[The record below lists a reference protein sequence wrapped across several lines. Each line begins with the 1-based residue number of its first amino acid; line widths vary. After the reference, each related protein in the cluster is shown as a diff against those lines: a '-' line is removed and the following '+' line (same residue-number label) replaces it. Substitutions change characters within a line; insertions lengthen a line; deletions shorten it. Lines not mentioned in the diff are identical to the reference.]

1 MNMKSR
7 AGSHYLLQLIRVTCV
22 IVLTFLLSSSLEFAT
37 GAMRQAGEERA
48 QLDRLLRRYERVRYD
63 PEVASRQVRES
74 GELLLATGDNAFNI
88 ILEPHD
94 LRAPGYRAEEELPGG
109 VRRALPDATTR
120 TFRGI
125 APGFPDSEARFSLR
139 DGAVEGV
146 ILTPG
151 EWYYFEPLQNFS
163 RNSDPG
169 EMVVY
174 RRSDIRLEAL
184 GVCGTT
190 LAHRIGEAREYV
202 ESLALAAAA
211 GMNTAQV
218 ATEADYEYVTAS
230 GGAAAANATI
240 LDVLNQVDGIYSTE
254 LSVSLQVIY
263 QHAWSTADDP
273 YTSTSASTMLG
284 EFRDH
289 WNTNFYTTPFDL
301 AHMWT
306 GKDMDGS
313 TIGIAYLS
321 VVCDAR
327 TYSYGISQ
335 RFTSSPGKYILTA
348 HEIGHNFGATHPD
361 QAVPP
366 QTECSNTIMNSS
378 VGTGFSFCSFSR
390 SEIATHVASNSSCLT
405 AGPAAPSNLTAIT
418 VSGSQINLSW
428 QDNSATETGFVV
440 ERKTGAGGAWGQ
452 VGTTAS
458 NVSTFNNT
466 GLVGGTTYF
475 YRVQA
480 TSGTGSSGY
489 SNEASAT
496 TSSSPPTIA
505 GFLPTSGS
513 IGSVVAISGTNLT
526 GATAVRFNT
535 TNASIFTVVS
545 STQINAT
552 VPTGATTGRIAV
564 TTPSG
569 TVTSSATFTVNQSTS
584 RCDLNSDA
592 TVNVLDVQ
600 LLVNAIMGIPG
611 SPTSGDLNSDG
622 STNVLDLQLLVNVI
636 LGLRSCPG

>member
-289 WNTNFYTTPFDL
+289 WNANFYTTPFDL

-496 TSSSPPTIA
+496 TLSSPPTIA
-505 GFLPTSGS
+505 GFLPTSGI

-611 SPTSGDLNSDG
+611 SPTGGDLNSDG
-622 STNVLDLQLLVNVI
+622 STNVLDLQLLINVI

>member
-1 MNMKSR
+1 MKSR
-7 AGSHYLLQLIRVTCV
+7 AGSHILLQLIRVTCV
-22 IVLTFLLSSSLEFAT
+22 IVLTFLLSSTIEYAT
-37 GAMRQAGEERA
+37 GAMKQTEEERA

-63 PEVASRQVRES
+63 PELASRQVRES
-74 GELLLATGDNAFNI
+74 GELLLATGDSTFNI

-125 APGFPDSEARFSLR
+125 APGFPDSEARFSVR

-163 RNSDPG
+163 SNSDPA

-190 LAHRIGEAREYV
+190 LAHRIGEAREHV
-202 ESLALAAAA
+202 ESLMLVAAA

-230 GGAAAANATI
+230 GGASAANATI

-273 YTSTSASTMLG
+273 YSSTSASTMLG

-289 WNTNFYTTPFDL
+289 WNANFYMTPFDL

-348 HEIGHNFGATHPD
+348 HEIGHNFGASHPD
-361 QAVPP
+361 QANPP
-366 QTECSNTIMNSS
+366 QSECSNTIMNSS

-390 SEIATHVASNSSCLT
+390 SEIASHVASNSSCLT
-405 AGPAAPSNLTAIT
+405 VGPAAPSNLTAIT

-428 QDNSATETGFVV
+428 QDNSADETGFIV
-440 ERKTGAGGAWGQ
+440 ERKTGAGGTWGQ
-452 VGTTAS
+452 AGTTAS
-458 NVSTFNNT
+458 NVTTFNNT
-466 GLVGGTTYF
+466 GLASGTTYF

-480 TSGTGSSGY
+480 TSGAGSSGY

-513 IGSVVAISGTNLT
+513 VGTVVAIAGTNFT

-535 TNASIFTVVS
+535 TNASTFTVVS

-552 VPTGATTGRIAV
+552 VPTGATTGRISV
-564 TTPSG
+564 TTPFG
-569 TVTSSATFTVNQSTS
+569 TVTSSATFTVNQSTN
-584 RCDLNSDA
+584 RCDLNSDSS
-592 TVNVLDVQ
+592 VNVLDIQ
-600 LLVNAIMGIPG
+600 LLVNAIMGVPG
-611 SPTSGDLNSDG
+611 SPTGVDLNSDG
-622 STNVLDLQLLVNVI
+622 NTNALDLQLLVNVV
-636 LGLRSCPG
+636 LGLRGCPG

>member
-289 WNTNFYTTPFDL
+289 WNANFYTTPFDL

-496 TSSSPPTIA
+496 TLSSPPTIA
-505 GFLPTSGS
+505 GFLPTSGI

>member
-1 MNMKSR
+1 MKSR
-7 AGSHYLLQLIRVTCV
+7 AGSHQLLQLIRVTCV
-22 IVLTFLLSSSLEFAT
+22 IVLTFLLNSTLEYAT
-37 GAMRQAGEERA
+37 GAMEQAGEERA

-63 PEVASRQVRES
+63 PELASRQVWES

-94 LRAPGYRAEEELPGG
+94 LRAPGYLSEEDLPGG
-109 VRRALPDATTR
+109 VRRALPAAMAR

-125 APGFPDSEARFSLR
+125 APGFPDSEARFTVR
-139 DGAVEGV
+139 EGAIEGV

-163 RNSDPG
+163 PNSDPA

-190 LAHRIGEAREYV
+190 LAHRIGEAREHV
-202 ESLALAAAA
+202 EPLMLAAPA

-218 ATEADYEYVTAS
+218 ATEADYEYVAAS
-230 GGAAAANATI
+230 GDAAAANATI

-273 YTSTSASTMLG
+273 YSSTSASTMLG

-289 WNTNFYTTPFDL
+289 WNANFYMTPFDL

-348 HEIGHNFGATHPD
+348 HEIGHNFGAGHPD
-361 QAVPP
+361 QTNPP
-366 QTECSNTIMNSS
+366 HSECSNTIMNSS
-378 VGTGFSFCSFSR
+378 VGTGFSFCSYSR
-390 SEIATHVASNSSCLT
+390 SEIASHVSSSSSCLT
-405 AGPAAPSNLTAIT
+405 SGPAAPSNLTATT

-428 QDNSATETGFVV
+428 QDNSADETGFVV
-440 ERKTGAGGAWGQ
+440 ERKTGTGGTWGQ

-458 NVSTFNNT
+458 NVTAFNNT
-466 GLVGGTTYF
+466 GLVSGTTYF

-480 TSGTGSSGY
+480 TSGAGSSGY

-505 GFLPTSGS
+505 GFLPPSGS
-513 IGSVVAISGTNLT
+513 VGTVVAVAGTNLT

-535 TNASIFTVVS
+535 TNASTFTVVS

-552 VPTGATTGRIAV
+552 VPSGATTGRISV

-569 TVTSSATFTVNQSTS
+569 TVTSSATFTVNPSTN

-592 TVNVLDVQ
+592 SVNVLDLQ
-600 LLVNAIMGIPG
+600 LLVNAIMGVPG
-611 SPTSGDLNSDG
+611 SPTGADLNSDG
-622 STNVLDLQLLVNVI
+622 GTNALDLQLLVNVI